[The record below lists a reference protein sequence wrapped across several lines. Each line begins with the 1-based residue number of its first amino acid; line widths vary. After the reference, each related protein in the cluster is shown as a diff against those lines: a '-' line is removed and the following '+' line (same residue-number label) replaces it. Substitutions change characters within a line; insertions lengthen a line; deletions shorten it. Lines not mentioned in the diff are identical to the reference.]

1 MNQGN
6 ISWCTKQKFK
16 SQTAKQLWSKMM
28 KHKSV
33 IDSVH
38 LEDQNQICGH
48 PLVFDETSVIGS
60 EISTGNQFAELGRKL
75 GLALK
80 SLPII
85 LVFAITLGNV
95 TQLVASEA
103 NNFNQ
108 AEPQTTDY
116 QVGIE
121 VSVAETTPTM
131 LQMLEVSKIGSEISA
146 DLAKFSEHSVPAEI
160 VVSERLDN
168 LVTIGLESDS
178 RSDQRNS
185 DFELAQNETN
195 QSIENLKP
203 TILLEATN
211 QIITEGETAFVTA
224 KTNLPFFGQV
234 RLQYEFNRIFLPP
247 DFQIPGDLP
256 MSASGQINI
265 AIPTIDD
272 TSVQENGSIIITL
285 EPSED
290 YQIAPSPENRVEITV
305 VDNSTEPAIVAIRA
319 QTESILEGEEAW
331 FEIQSTQFMS
341 SPINIEI
348 RTAGDY
354 FATDTTFPT
363 SVNLD
368 GNFQTSFSI
377 PTLDDETIEW
387 SGRVFA
393 TILEGTGYQVAPAP
407 DNTARVI
414 IENDDLRPED
424 LAGATIVSIE
434 SIVERVTEG
443 SPAQMRIISSRPTER
458 TINLDVTTRGD
469 YFSSS
474 TLPTS
479 ISMSGKTDIIFEVPT
494 IDDETTEL
502 SGRVIATILEGE
514 GYRIANAPFHTTE
527 VIIED
532 DDALPTE
539 PVVVEDSIPMI
550 SFTAISDL
558 SIVEG
563 ETIEFW
569 VYASVAPAN
578 DITINI
584 GLGDTENDG
593 SNDFVDESFVH
604 QVVLPALTTSLTT
617 SIQIADDD
625 VVEDDGIVVLQVL
638 AGDGYDKAGEGS
650 IFLNVADNDT
660 AVETEPD
667 QLTAI
672 PVISI
677 EPINESIDEGLPAR
691 FRVVSTSPISVPISL
706 SVFRLGLFFPNVDS
720 PTSIDLSGGTE
731 GEFEITTIYDRIFE
745 VTGSVTA
752 TIVEGNGYTVADSPQ
767 NVAVVTVNSSRLPP
781 VIPDVSPIVSIVPV
795 RNSVVEG
802 IPAQFRVTST
812 QPLSIPIALEVT
824 TQGDYFTNSALPTS
838 INLDGA
844 IEANFEVPTINDE
857 TIEWSGRVFA
867 TILAREGYVIA
878 ESPANTATV
887 IIENDDLR
895 PEDLAAATVISIES
909 VAERVT
915 EGNAAQFRV
924 VSAIPTERTI
934 NIEVTTAGEYF
945 TGSTL
950 PTSID
955 MGGQNQAEFEV
966 PTVSD
971 DVIESNGQVVATVLE
986 GEGYSVAA
994 TPNHT
999 TTVII
1004 ESNDSAAEP
1013 EQLAAIPVISI
1024 EPITASIN
1032 EGLPARFRVVSTIPI
1047 SVPISLSVFRRGLFF
1062 PNVESPTSIDLSGGT
1077 EGEFEIL
1084 TVFDRIFEVTGSVT
1098 ATLIEGNGYT
1108 VADSPRNVAV
1118 VTVNSSR
1125 EPPSEPE
1132 IPVSAPA
1139 PDSTAPTP
1147 ETPIAETDEIN
1158 TSLPT
1163 VTVELFDSER
1173 HIEGDLVDFRISI
1186 SEIQDEVVSVN
1197 VFIDDLGFG
1206 RFLTGDI
1213 PLNVTIPANEPNVT
1227 ITVETDDDNAPD
1239 ANGLI
1244 VVELMPGLGYRLA
1257 ESRSAIVEIVDND
1270 SDGRLGP
1277 DDSTLKV
1284 PEIDVVATKTKANE
1298 GEEIGFEFMLSQTT
1312 DEELLVNVF
1321 VADLDPE
1328 SGSDYIDESTHQV
1341 VTIPANTD
1349 VFTWTWLIPNDNQV
1363 ERDGP
1368 VVLRVLRGEG
1378 YEIGRRA
1385 RPIITIAD
1393 AGYVEPETVL
1403 PVVSIVANTTEAVM
1417 EGSAVEFTVSVTGDF
1432 EENLAVSL
1440 GVSESG
1446 GDHFDLAESITAT
1459 ISTSTTSTALTY
1471 TSVDDSRLD
1480 GDGTLVLTIQSSEN
1494 YTIGEANQAEIRIID
1509 NDKPVL
1515 SIHEPE
1521 PGSFQMSY
1529 TQAGNVT
1536 EGNDAFYFLG
1546 ASFETGRTFTVRFE
1560 VDEHGTDFVRDNFL
1574 VLTHEFDNGHWWNG
1588 YFIYMISDEVDEP
1601 DGIVTVRMVPGPDYL
1616 VDPENSEVT
1625 YNILDNDDP
1634 QFSIATNV
1642 ESVEEGED
1650 IEFTVSGV
1658 LLAERTLDVLVEN
1671 ESGDFV
1677 ANSTHQVVFDRTD
1690 SASFTV
1696 STIDDEILERDGS
1709 IRATIVSGDG
1719 YSIKADSGSTSVQ
1732 VTDNEPTPEVAI
1744 SAVEEMVKEGES
1756 ILISFTASEI
1766 SQASFQLALDDQ
1778 DSNVF
1783 ERDIELVNIRG
1794 RTEFNWAV
1802 RTREDYIVGE
1812 DVQVNLTILPN
1823 EYITVAE
1830 DSSSVVV
1837 TVVDDESIPTITVA
1851 SVNEI
1856 VFEGESV
1863 QFRLTSSLA
1872 ESVSVNYFIVDSNG
1886 LSEGNQVVSIT
1897 GGEAI
1902 VEIATE
1908 SIPGVQEDG
1917 TYSIRILDGSSYN
1930 LVTPIQNN
1938 SASVTVT
1945 DHEEIRVSV
1954 TAPEFVF
1961 EPAESAAIRYT
1972 VELSRAPEIELLIQ
1986 LSVENTSLPEQKVT
2000 EKIVFQAG
2008 ETTQVYEFPIQY
2020 DQQFQTP
2027 YNVVT
2032 TVLDGEGFAPLAQKN
2047 QATVTVLDSS
2057 TPEVSIVAESS
2068 SIVEGSQARFNIA
2081 TSTAFS
2087 ENTNIEFQVSGSQ
2100 PNIIDRSIPTSITIP
2115 ANSTSIVL
2123 EIQSLRNE
2131 AEVNEAREITVNL
2144 SGSRSYQL
2152 GANSS
2157 ATVTLTEALPEVEE
2171 IVDSEVTALGPV
2183 ISIQL
2188 VTEGDVTEGDIVE
2201 LTILASEATT
2211 ENLDIRIDVN
2221 EGITDFFNL
2230 GEFIPVTL
2238 LAGETAISMQIAS
2251 VNDDIAENEGEL
2263 ILSLGEGEG
2272 YQIGEQNQ
2280 ISIFVNDDEGGLEPE
2295 VVAETEVDTD
2305 PTGPVLSITS
2315 QNEEPITEGEIAEF
2329 RITASSP
2336 PEINLEISIIVGE
2349 NGLSFFNLAEIIP
2362 ITLFAGEVSVDFTIA
2377 SIDDEVG
2384 EANDLLEFSIG
2395 PGVGY
2400 QIGESSS
2407 ATVSLLDN
2415 DTEESAES
2423 ETNIAEVPED
2433 SVETPEIIGL
2443 PIVSIALASDT
2454 EISEGSAKEV
2464 LITSASEQ
2472 ADDLEITLSVTNE
2485 VGNYVQADN
2494 LTTTIEAGT
2503 NSVNLNINTID
2514 DETWDV
2520 DGSVL
2525 VSLVE
2530 SEFYQIT
2537 EPFSV
2542 TFVVLD
2548 NDAPEVLTQAEPSFS
2563 QSQIAQQQ
2571 EIITIPEVS
2580 ISSSIESVI
2589 EGESAVFT
2597 LVATEVVEELIAI
2610 DVSFVGDFQPV
2621 GDLPL
2626 TVNMSGETS
2635 AQFEIP
2641 TRDTSEFEQN
2651 GEVTVTVLTGTSYI
2665 AASEPNNSA
2674 SITIENNEPVA
2685 IDVAASALLDVP
2697 EQEPPILT
2705 ISALDTEPVYEGDI
2719 VIFQLNSTV
2728 IPEVDFNVNI
2738 QISDVDTG
2746 FNGDFI
2752 DENEYSSMI
2761 FRAFDNRMIF
2771 DVPIEE
2777 DETDEL
2783 DGQISMEI
2791 LPGEFYIV
2799 GDPSTATTEIL
2810 DNDEQGVP
2818 EIHITSVPTIETGKN
2833 AEFRIISNKV
2843 LQTGISVNVRVS
2855 GQGLLWANAVIPVQI
2870 LTGET
2875 EARLFVPTDTNTPE
2889 NQAIFVDAELLDGQG
2904 YVLSESQ
2911 IAVSIELQ
2919 EEIEPNFIT
2928 VSALNDSVDEG
2939 FPASFRITSSVS
2951 QPAPLNIWVDT
2962 RTQNSGQALRSEVRS
2977 LALPAGAREM
2987 TFDVQTEIN
2996 DFNGQNGNVVVD
3008 ILPGNDYEVGNF
3020 PENSAEVTVI
3030 NNVIPVINIRATRV
3044 NGPEGERFEFD
3055 VTARP
3060 VPQED
3065 IEINLNVSETS
3076 SFLTRSGADR
3086 VILRQNDRTAKYAV
3100 ETEDD
3105 IQTEADGEISVT
3117 ILPGENYKVAT
3128 RNGSIA
3134 TSQVSDNDSPRVAL
3148 SFAGGVS
3155 ESTIAEGENIELVLT
3170 STSLVATD
3178 LVVNLGIKESSGD
3191 YILGEPEL
3199 EVIIPANQTVGSII
3213 IPTVDDDSDEDNG
3226 NFAVT
3231 LLPGVG
3237 YNLNESS
3244 VEVTTILVDNDEGRE
3259 IAIFAGSEIITEGAD
3274 AIFNLSAS
3282 GLMNRSVDLL
3292 VVSGG
3297 GDFLT
3302 DEVPLSVFF
3311 ENSNEAEFI
3320 VPTLDDEV
3328 DEADGDISVSL
3339 IATDNY
3345 TLGEENTNASVPVL
3359 DNDDS
3364 PVVSIVATQT
3374 EPIIEGDSALFE
3386 IIATGPALRVVSV
3399 EVSDGESDFLVD
3411 GDTTLEVNLNGQSQA
3426 TLELLTKNSETLEEN
3441 TEIIATILPGTGYEV
3456 AESPAD
3462 IATTIIVDALTD
3474 LDTLPEIGD
3483 TSELIQVSIQAVSGT
3498 ITEGE
3503 VAVFELTATGNILD
3517 EDVIFEVSATG
3528 DVIGD
3533 ITEGVVNFDGGETV
3547 EIEVATENDAA
3558 DEENA
3563 TVQVT
3568 LVSGLTYT
3576 ADESQES
3583 ASVQVLDD
3591 DLPVIELISSLRN
3604 VVEGT
3609 NIGFSI
3615 RSQYPVAENLSVKL
3629 AITDGDATR
3638 GRPDFRTVTILA
3650 GSSQSNEVF
3659 YNVEVLQT
3667 YLFERRIIAEIVD
3680 AAEFDIASSGDEV
3693 EIIVTGD
3700 SSPIVSVEPLGL
3712 VVDPATRVEVANFRI
3727 NASFALAEDL
3737 DITVDIRNGYGD
3749 LSRVVDTIDVT
3760 LLANDEFVEFGVEN
3774 GRDFASANQ
3783 IVVEIVAGSGYELSP
3798 DSEDRNTSVSID
3810 KTEYVISISATQS
3823 EIVEGN
3829 NAEFTISSSPAVES
3843 PLEITLEITE
3853 GLGNTI
3859 DATPTGDFINESA
3872 IENTITILE
3881 GSREVTL
3888 QVPTIEDEIIEPD
3901 GRITVELVDTDDYN
3915 LSENDD
3921 ARIASVSVT
3930 NNLPVISIV
3939 ATSVSPI
3946 EEGGD
3951 AQYRV
3956 ISSLRTLLPLVVN
3969 LEVSDGDDGEFLV
3982 DSIPDSVTIP
3992 ANESEVILN
4001 IETIDD
4007 EVLEDEGQITVE
4019 ILDSDDYELT
4029 SELNARSA
4037 SIAVTDNDTPVISI
4051 IATSTG
4057 PIDEGADAQYQITSS
4072 VSVPFPLVVNYSVSD
4087 GDSSD
4092 FVEDSA
4098 SNSITLPANDTK
4110 ITLNIDT
4117 NDDDIVEASGEIVAR
4132 LLPGTNYTL
4141 APADSSLF
4149 AIIAINDNEIIP
4161 VVTILPNE
4169 DSVEEGD
4176 VAEFNISITPPVD
4189 RVLTVKLGYN
4199 QRALNDFI
4207 TGTPV
4212 LSIEFL
4218 ATQAEKVLMVPTL
4231 NDTVAETNGEIKVS
4245 ILEDIN
4251 YTLNADIARQ
4261 SATIPVTSDD
4271 VPVISVS
4278 SDGDIIEG
4286 QTASFRISSDIEL
4299 SDSWVLDVR
4308 YALAGGDDFI
4318 ASGQNKVGSV
4328 TFGPIEAEQ
4337 TQSIQFRTEDDNRVE
4352 DDELGLTL
4360 TIQPSGVDLLETQ
4373 VTYNLGPNSSDTLAI
4388 RDNDNNA
4395 MITVTSSHQAI
4406 MEGEI
4411 VTYTIS
4417 ADERKDPSKNL
4428 EIRFELEDV
4437 SGDFLITEL
4446 EGENKIVLEDNGNRV
4461 SNVVHVTID
4470 DNDIDQAAGSIR
4482 FKLLDYQPSQG
4493 VDTEAY
4499 DVSATLGSVET
4510 NVQDN
4515 DIPVI
4520 SVEGGENITEGSVA
4534 EFIFSANIE
4543 RQGVEI
4549 TINFGVEGSTFFAS
4563 SQSANDSI
4571 MLPAGGTNVTVTKSI
4586 ETIDDDVIDAGD
4598 GMVTI
4603 TITNSS
4609 SNFGQ
4614 PPLYSV
4620 SSEDGVAVV
4629 EVFDNDT
4636 KPTISISGGRAVTE
4650 GTDAIFTV
4658 ITNQS
4663 LGQDLGFGYSFTEG
4677 SHNFIAST
4685 HTTRTGTVYIREGTS
4700 DGQTEILPGEI
4711 EIPTEDDLVDEANGT
4726 ITVNLYSLGPTIT
4739 EYQLDPNNSS
4749 ATVIVNDN
4757 DVPAISVTTDG
4768 FSVAEGRDAVFMFSA
4783 DIERSSGRDIIIN
4796 FGVVGTENYLHSSQ
4810 PATDSIE
4817 LPAGETDVTVT
4828 KNIRT
4833 NDLSGSGPDGRI
4845 TVTITN
4851 PTVSDDI
4858 DPITYTINNGEAF
4871 VPVRDNDRQGGRTE
4885 GYNDEF
4891 LFLEEIASAERSYA
4905 EGSFN
4910 APIQEQNETGLPRV
4924 SISSPNE
4931 RVKEGEVI
4939 YFEVSLDSP
4948 VSEPIIVRIKVSEE
4962 SGRFLRYTERE
4973 GPLIIGARSSRTVIK
4988 VETIDDI
4995 VFDGE
5000 GTVTAEI
5007 QEDNEIYV
5015 IESGNAE
5022 VTVFDIESEELS
5034 NRYSNVNDNVLP
5046 DLIQSMSANLVDSI
5060 SNRVARASTVAGL
5073 EQVQFE
5079 VGGYN
5084 SLQDI
5089 LEFKAN
5095 EINDSANSW
5104 TSLLENSSFQL
5115 PLLSA
5120 AGDTIP
5126 VTVWGIGDHAHINE
5140 SDPNSTVSQDG
5151 ELFTAQLGFDA
5162 RYENGL
5168 LTGVAISRF
5177 ESDLEFTNQVGN
5189 DSATEGTHQVQIN
5202 SAQPYLAWTAEE
5214 RVFEIWGSAG
5224 YGQGTIQLD
5233 ELVNDE
5239 SVNQT
5244 TIDTSYY
5251 VTAIGASNRLF
5262 ESDQIFGG
5270 EGELRLR
5277 GEVWSSAIGIT
5288 DGPVGLSEGNYAA
5301 QRGRFATE
5309 ATHTYQFD
5317 SEATFNS
5324 AISVG
5329 ARWDNFLND
5338 DDENL
5343 NEDDNSQL
5351 GFESGSEFSYDVPVG
5366 VKLTY
5371 GGRILVVPNIN
5382 DEPNFEIDDL
5392 IPEWGARGE
5401 LQVDLGQ
5408 DNLGPLLY
5416 ASPSW
5421 GNPQSGGIQ
5430 GIWDSGL
5437 KSDSAT
5443 RMSDAQMATELGY
5456 GLMMFDQNGILTP
5469 FVGATF
5475 KQYGLHEY
5483 SLGTRLV
5490 VGPSF
5495 NLELSGSRQT
5505 VSTDDIEWGASIK
5518 ANYNW

>member
-1 MNQGN
+1 
-6 ISWCTKQKFK
+6 
-16 SQTAKQLWSKMM
+16 M

-38 LEDQNQICGH
+38 LGDQNQIYGQ
-48 PLVFDETSVIGS
+48 PLVFDEASVVGS
-60 EISTGNQFAELGRKL
+60 QISIGNQFAELGRKL

-85 LVFAITLGNV
+85 LVFAITLGIA
-95 TQLVASEA
+95 TQLVASES

-131 LQMLEVSKIGSEISA
+131 LQMLEVSKIDSEISA
-146 DLAKFSEHSVPAEI
+146 DLAKFSEHSVPAGI
-160 VVSERLDN
+160 VVTERLDN
-168 LVTIGLESDS
+168 LVTIGLESDA
-178 RSDQRNS
+178 RSDQQHS

-203 TILLEATN
+203 TILLETAN

-234 RLQYEFNRIFLPP
+234 RFQYEFNRIFLPP

-290 YQIAPSPENRVEITV
+290 YQIASSPENRVEITV

-331 FEIQSTQFMS
+331 FEIQSTQFLS

-377 PTLDDETIEW
+377 PTLNDETIEW

-479 ISMSGKTDIIFEVPT
+479 ISMTGKTDVIFEVPT
-494 IDDETTEL
+494 IEDETTEL

-532 DDALPTE
+532 NDALPTE

-617 SIQIADDD
+617 SVQIADDD

-731 GEFEITTIYDRIFE
+731 GEFEIVTIYDRIFE

-824 TQGDYFTNSALPTS
+824 TQGDYFTNSTLPTS

-867 TILAREGYVIA
+867 TILAGEGYVIA

-999 TTVII
+999 STVII
-1004 ESNDSAAEP
+1004 ESNDSTAEP

-1186 SEIQDEVVSVN
+1186 SEIQDELVSVN

-1341 VTIPANTD
+1341 VTIPANAD

-1393 AGYVEPETVL
+1393 AGYVEPEIVL

-1417 EGSAVEFTVSVTGDF
+1417 EGSAVEFTVSVSGDF

-1440 GVSESG
+1440 GVSENG

-1709 IRATIVSGDG
+1709 IRATIVSGNG
-1719 YSIKADSGSTSVQ
+1719 YSIKADSGSASVQ

-1783 ERDIELVNIRG
+1783 ERDIDLVNIRG
-1794 RTEFNWAV
+1794 RTDFNWAV

-1863 QFRLTSSLA
+1863 QFRLTSSLP

-1930 LVTPIQNN
+1930 LITPIQNN

-1961 EPAESAAIRYT
+1961 EPAESAVIRYT

-2027 YNVVT
+2027 YNVVA

-2115 ANSTSIVL
+2115 ANSTNIVL
-2123 EIQSLRNE
+2123 EIQSLSNE

-2201 LTILASEATT
+2201 LTILASEAAT

-2280 ISIFVNDDEGGLEPE
+2280 ISILINDDEGGLESE

-2329 RITASSP
+2329 RITASTP
-2336 PEINLEISIIVGE
+2336 PETNLEISIIVGE
-2349 NGLSFFNLAEIIP
+2349 SGLSFFDLAEIIP
-2362 ITLFAGEVSVDFTIA
+2362 ITLFAGEVSVDFTIV

-2384 EANDLLEFSIG
+2384 EVNDLLELSIG

-2415 DTEESAES
+2415 DTEESAEP

-2485 VGNYVQADN
+2485 VGNYAQAEN

-2514 DETWDV
+2514 DEIWDV
-2520 DGSVL
+2520 DGTVL

-2641 TRDTSEFEQN
+2641 TRDTNEFEQN

-2674 SITIENNEPVA
+2674 SVTIENNEPVA
-2685 IDVAASALLDVP
+2685 IDVATSALLDVP

-2791 LPGEFYIV
+2791 LPGEYYIV

-2818 EIHITSVPTIETGKN
+2818 EIHITSVPAIETGKN

-2855 GQGLLWANAVIPVQI
+2855 GQGLLWANTVIPVQI
-2870 LTGET
+2870 LPGET

-2889 NQAIFVDAELLDGQG
+2889 NQAIFVDAEILDGQG

-2919 EEIEPNFIT
+2919 EEIEPNYIT
-2928 VSALNDSVDEG
+2928 VAAISDTVDEG
-2939 FPASFRITSSVS
+2939 FPASFRVSSTVS

-2962 RTQNSGQALRSEVRS
+2962 RAQNSGQALRSEVRS

-3044 NGPEGERFEFD
+3044 NGPEGEQFEFD

-3086 VILRQNDRTAKYAV
+3086 VLLRQNDRTAKYVV

-3128 RNGSIA
+3128 GNGSIA

-3155 ESTIAEGENIELVLT
+3155 ELTIAEGENIELVLT

-3199 EVIIPANQTVGSII
+3199 EGIIPANQTVGSIV

-3226 NFAVT
+3226 IFVVT

-3237 YNLNESS
+3237 YNLDESS
-3244 VEVTTILVDNDEGRE
+3244 VEATT
-3259 IAIFAGSEIITEGAD
+3259 
-3274 AIFNLSAS
+3274 
-3282 GLMNRSVDLL
+3282 
-3292 VVSGG
+3292 
-3297 GDFLT
+3297 
-3302 DEVPLSVFF
+3302 
-3311 ENSNEAEFI
+3311 
-3320 VPTLDDEV
+3320 
-3328 DEADGDISVSL
+3328 
-3339 IATDNY
+3339 
-3345 TLGEENTNASVPVL
+3345 TLG
-3359 DNDDS
+3359 
-3364 PVVSIVATQT
+3364 
-3374 EPIIEGDSALFE
+3374 
-3386 IIATGPALRVVSV
+3386 
-3399 EVSDGESDFLVD
+3399 
-3411 GDTTLEVNLNGQSQA
+3411 
-3426 TLELLTKNSETLEEN
+3426 
-3441 TEIIATILPGTGYEV
+3441 
-3456 AESPAD
+3456 
-3462 IATTIIVDALTD
+3462 
-3474 LDTLPEIGD
+3474 
-3483 TSELIQVSIQAVSGT
+3483 
-3498 ITEGE
+3498 
-3503 VAVFELTATGNILD
+3503 
-3517 EDVIFEVSATG
+3517 
-3528 DVIGD
+3528 
-3533 ITEGVVNFDGGETV
+3533 
-3547 EIEVATENDAA
+3547 
-3558 DEENA
+3558 
-3563 TVQVT
+3563 
-3568 LVSGLTYT
+3568 
-3576 ADESQES
+3576 
-3583 ASVQVLDD
+3583 
-3591 DLPVIELISSLRN
+3591 
-3604 VVEGT
+3604 
-3609 NIGFSI
+3609 
-3615 RSQYPVAENLSVKL
+3615 
-3629 AITDGDATR
+3629 
-3638 GRPDFRTVTILA
+3638 
-3650 GSSQSNEVF
+3650 
-3659 YNVEVLQT
+3659 
-3667 YLFERRIIAEIVD
+3667 
-3680 AAEFDIASSGDEV
+3680 
-3693 EIIVTGD
+3693 
-3700 SSPIVSVEPLGL
+3700 
-3712 VVDPATRVEVANFRI
+3712 
-3727 NASFALAEDL
+3727 
-3737 DITVDIRNGYGD
+3737 
-3749 LSRVVDTIDVT
+3749 
-3760 LLANDEFVEFGVEN
+3760 
-3774 GRDFASANQ
+3774 
-3783 IVVEIVAGSGYELSP
+3783 
-3798 DSEDRNTSVSID
+3798 
-3810 KTEYVISISATQS
+3810 
-3823 EIVEGN
+3823 
-3829 NAEFTISSSPAVES
+3829 
-3843 PLEITLEITE
+3843 
-3853 GLGNTI
+3853 
-3859 DATPTGDFINESA
+3859 
-3872 IENTITILE
+3872 
-3881 GSREVTL
+3881 
-3888 QVPTIEDEIIEPD
+3888 
-3901 GRITVELVDTDDYN
+3901 
-3915 LSENDD
+3915 
-3921 ARIASVSVT
+3921 
-3930 NNLPVISIV
+3930 
-3939 ATSVSPI
+3939 
-3946 EEGGD
+3946 
-3951 AQYRV
+3951 
-3956 ISSLRTLLPLVVN
+3956 
-3969 LEVSDGDDGEFLV
+3969 
-3982 DSIPDSVTIP
+3982 
-3992 ANESEVILN
+3992 
-4001 IETIDD
+4001 
-4007 EVLEDEGQITVE
+4007 
-4019 ILDSDDYELT
+4019 
-4029 SELNARSA
+4029 
-4037 SIAVTDNDTPVISI
+4037 
-4051 IATSTG
+4051 
-4057 PIDEGADAQYQITSS
+4057 
-4072 VSVPFPLVVNYSVSD
+4072 
-4087 GDSSD
+4087 
-4092 FVEDSA
+4092 
-4098 SNSITLPANDTK
+4098 
-4110 ITLNIDT
+4110 
-4117 NDDDIVEASGEIVAR
+4117 
-4132 LLPGTNYTL
+4132 
-4141 APADSSLF
+4141 
-4149 AIIAINDNEIIP
+4149 
-4161 VVTILPNE
+4161 
-4169 DSVEEGD
+4169 
-4176 VAEFNISITPPVD
+4176 
-4189 RVLTVKLGYN
+4189 
-4199 QRALNDFI
+4199 
-4207 TGTPV
+4207 
-4212 LSIEFL
+4212 
-4218 ATQAEKVLMVPTL
+4218 
-4231 NDTVAETNGEIKVS
+4231 
-4245 ILEDIN
+4245 
-4251 YTLNADIARQ
+4251 
-4261 SATIPVTSDD
+4261 
-4271 VPVISVS
+4271 
-4278 SDGDIIEG
+4278 
-4286 QTASFRISSDIEL
+4286 
-4299 SDSWVLDVR
+4299 
-4308 YALAGGDDFI
+4308 
-4318 ASGQNKVGSV
+4318 
-4328 TFGPIEAEQ
+4328 
-4337 TQSIQFRTEDDNRVE
+4337 
-4352 DDELGLTL
+4352 
-4360 TIQPSGVDLLETQ
+4360 
-4373 VTYNLGPNSSDTLAI
+4373 
-4388 RDNDNNA
+4388 
-4395 MITVTSSHQAI
+4395 
-4406 MEGEI
+4406 
-4411 VTYTIS
+4411 
-4417 ADERKDPSKNL
+4417 
-4428 EIRFELEDV
+4428 
-4437 SGDFLITEL
+4437 
-4446 EGENKIVLEDNGNRV
+4446 
-4461 SNVVHVTID
+4461 
-4470 DNDIDQAAGSIR
+4470 
-4482 FKLLDYQPSQG
+4482 
-4493 VDTEAY
+4493 
-4499 DVSATLGSVET
+4499 
-4510 NVQDN
+4510 
-4515 DIPVI
+4515 
-4520 SVEGGENITEGSVA
+4520 
-4534 EFIFSANIE
+4534 
-4543 RQGVEI
+4543 
-4549 TINFGVEGSTFFAS
+4549 
-4563 SQSANDSI
+4563 
-4571 MLPAGGTNVTVTKSI
+4571 
-4586 ETIDDDVIDAGD
+4586 
-4598 GMVTI
+4598 
-4603 TITNSS
+4603 
-4609 SNFGQ
+4609 
-4614 PPLYSV
+4614 
-4620 SSEDGVAVV
+4620 
-4629 EVFDNDT
+4629 
-4636 KPTISISGGRAVTE
+4636 
-4650 GTDAIFTV
+4650 
-4658 ITNQS
+4658 
-4663 LGQDLGFGYSFTEG
+4663 
-4677 SHNFIAST
+4677 
-4685 HTTRTGTVYIREGTS
+4685 
-4700 DGQTEILPGEI
+4700 
-4711 EIPTEDDLVDEANGT
+4711 
-4726 ITVNLYSLGPTIT
+4726 
-4739 EYQLDPNNSS
+4739 
-4749 ATVIVNDN
+4749 
-4757 DVPAISVTTDG
+4757 
-4768 FSVAEGRDAVFMFSA
+4768 
-4783 DIERSSGRDIIIN
+4783 
-4796 FGVVGTENYLHSSQ
+4796 
-4810 PATDSIE
+4810 
-4817 LPAGETDVTVT
+4817 
-4828 KNIRT
+4828 
-4833 NDLSGSGPDGRI
+4833 
-4845 TVTITN
+4845 
-4851 PTVSDDI
+4851 
-4858 DPITYTINNGEAF
+4858 
-4871 VPVRDNDRQGGRTE
+4871 
-4885 GYNDEF
+4885 
-4891 LFLEEIASAERSYA
+4891 
-4905 EGSFN
+4905 
-4910 APIQEQNETGLPRV
+4910 
-4924 SISSPNE
+4924 
-4931 RVKEGEVI
+4931 
-4939 YFEVSLDSP
+4939 
-4948 VSEPIIVRIKVSEE
+4948 
-4962 SGRFLRYTERE
+4962 
-4973 GPLIIGARSSRTVIK
+4973 
-4988 VETIDDI
+4988 
-4995 VFDGE
+4995 
-5000 GTVTAEI
+5000 
-5007 QEDNEIYV
+5007 
-5015 IESGNAE
+5015 
-5022 VTVFDIESEELS
+5022 
-5034 NRYSNVNDNVLP
+5034 
-5046 DLIQSMSANLVDSI
+5046 
-5060 SNRVARASTVAGL
+5060 
-5073 EQVQFE
+5073 
-5079 VGGYN
+5079 
-5084 SLQDI
+5084 
-5089 LEFKAN
+5089 
-5095 EINDSANSW
+5095 
-5104 TSLLENSSFQL
+5104 
-5115 PLLSA
+5115 
-5120 AGDTIP
+5120 
-5126 VTVWGIGDHAHINE
+5126 
-5140 SDPNSTVSQDG
+5140 
-5151 ELFTAQLGFDA
+5151 
-5162 RYENGL
+5162 
-5168 LTGVAISRF
+5168 
-5177 ESDLEFTNQVGN
+5177 
-5189 DSATEGTHQVQIN
+5189 
-5202 SAQPYLAWTAEE
+5202 
-5214 RVFEIWGSAG
+5214 
-5224 YGQGTIQLD
+5224 
-5233 ELVNDE
+5233 
-5239 SVNQT
+5239 
-5244 TIDTSYY
+5244 
-5251 VTAIGASNRLF
+5251 
-5262 ESDQIFGG
+5262 
-5270 EGELRLR
+5270 
-5277 GEVWSSAIGIT
+5277 
-5288 DGPVGLSEGNYAA
+5288 
-5301 QRGRFATE
+5301 
-5309 ATHTYQFD
+5309 
-5317 SEATFNS
+5317 
-5324 AISVG
+5324 
-5329 ARWDNFLND
+5329 
-5338 DDENL
+5338 
-5343 NEDDNSQL
+5343 
-5351 GFESGSEFSYDVPVG
+5351 
-5366 VKLTY
+5366 
-5371 GGRILVVPNIN
+5371 
-5382 DEPNFEIDDL
+5382 
-5392 IPEWGARGE
+5392 
-5401 LQVDLGQ
+5401 
-5408 DNLGPLLY
+5408 
-5416 ASPSW
+5416 
-5421 GNPQSGGIQ
+5421 
-5430 GIWDSGL
+5430 
-5437 KSDSAT
+5437 
-5443 RMSDAQMATELGY
+5443 
-5456 GLMMFDQNGILTP
+5456 
-5469 FVGATF
+5469 
-5475 KQYGLHEY
+5475 
-5483 SLGTRLV
+5483 
-5490 VGPSF
+5490 
-5495 NLELSGSRQT
+5495 
-5505 VSTDDIEWGASIK
+5505 
-5518 ANYNW
+5518 